1 MMFRSN
7 TPMGETV
14 SPRAGA
20 DLCRI
25 TIVAPGRRIDLSLPA
40 EVPLAQ
46 MLPTLLRASGRELAD
61 AGLAHSGWVLQRL
74 DGPPFEN
81 GMSLAQHEVRDGEVL
96 YFRPRM
102 TLIPELVYDDVADV
116 VATGKKDRADR
127 WRPET
132 TRRFGMFAGAA
143 MLVLGTVPILAS
155 GPPWTPSAIAAGIVA
170 FVMVILGVA
179 LSRAV
184 GDSTG
189 GAVLGYAALPYA
201 FLAGLLA
208 PARDELALVDV
219 GAPHLLAAFAA
230 TTVVAVLA
238 GFGVAEGL
246 PWFVGVGFAGL
257 VGTIAT
263 AVTLLFHGLEP
274 AGVAAS
280 AVVLAL
286 AFSALIPTLS
296 FRFARVP
303 LPPIPTSAEDL
314 RSESTVIDGKSL
326 LRRAGAADRFATG
339 LVAGIAL
346 VAAVALLFLAFTP
359 GKAGPIMAAVVCLS
373 LLLRARIFRGRSQ
386 RSWMLVVGLGGLGL
400 LDIGLSLRGTPA
412 QTLALVLPLVLAA
425 AAIALT
431 MAMWLPANRPTP
443 FWGRAGD
450 IIDMI
455 AIIAL
460 VPLTLAVLHVY
471 GKVRGL
477 SG

>member
-1 MMFRSN
+1 
-7 TPMGETV
+7 MGETV

-40 EVPLAQ
+40 EVPLVQ
-46 MLPTLLRASGRELAD
+46 MLPTLLRAAGRDLAD
-61 AGLAHSGWVLQRL
+61 AGLAHNGWVLQRL

-81 GMSLAQHEVRDGEVL
+81 GMSLSQLDVRDGEVL

-116 VATGKKDRADR
+116 VATGKNDRADR

-132 TRRFGMFAGAA
+132 TRRFGLLAGGAT
-143 MLVLGTVPILAS
+143 LILGTIPILAA
-155 GPPWTPSAIAAGIVA
+155 GPQWLAAAIASAIVA
-170 FVMVILGVA
+170 LVLVTMGVA

-184 GDSTG
+184 GDSVG
-189 GAVLGYAALPYA
+189 GAALGCAALPYA

-208 PARDELALVDV
+208 PARSHLPLHEL

-230 TTVVAVLA
+230 ATVVAVLA
-238 GFGVAEGL
+238 GFGVADGL

-263 AVTLLFHGLEP
+263 GVTLLFGGANP
-274 AGVAAS
+274 AGVAAC
-280 AVVLAL
+280 AVVVVIAL
-286 AFSALIPTLS
+286 SALIPTLS

-314 RSESTVIDGKSL
+314 RSEQTVIDGKNL
-326 LRRAGAADRFATG
+326 LRRAGVADRFATG

-346 VAAVALLFLAFTP
+346 VAAAALLFLVFAP
-359 GKAGPIMAAVVCLS
+359 GRSGPIMAAVLSVS

-386 RSWMLVVGLGGLGL
+386 RGWMLVVGLGGLAL
-400 LDIGLSLRGTPA
+400 LDVGLSLRGTPVE
-412 QTLALVLPLVLAA
+412 TLALVLPGVLAV
-425 AAIALT
+425 AAITLAI
-431 MAMWLPANRPTP
+431 AMWVPGHRPSP

-450 IIDMI
+450 IVDMFVI
-455 AIIAL
+455 VAL
-460 VPLTLAVLHVY
+460 IPLALAVLQVY
-471 GKVRGL
+471 PKVRGL
-477 SG
+477 GG

>member
-1 MMFRSN
+1 ML
-7 TPMGETV
+7 PLGETV

-46 MLPTLLRASGRELAD
+46 MLPTLLRAAGRDLAD

-74 DGPPFEN
+74 DGPPLEN
-81 GMSLAQHEVRDGEVL
+81 GLSLAQHEVRDGEVL

-143 MLVLGTVPILAS
+143 MLVLGLVPILAS
-155 GPPWTPSAIAAGIVA
+155 GPPWTASAIAAGV
-170 FVMVILGVA
+170 VGLVLVILGAA

-184 GDSTG
+184 GDSMG
-189 GAVLGYAALPYA
+189 GAVLGYAALPFG

-208 PARDELALVDV
+208 PAREHLALADV
-219 GAPHLLAAFAA
+219 GAPHLLAGFAA
-230 TTVVAVLA
+230 TTVIAVLA
-238 GFGVAEGL
+238 AFGVADGL
-246 PWFVGVGFAGL
+246 PWFVGAAFAGV
-257 VGTIAT
+257 VGTVA
-263 AVTLLFHGLEP
+263 AGVTLLFSGLEP

-280 AVVLAL
+280 AVVVVL

-314 RSESTVIDGKSL
+314 RSESTVIDGKAL

-346 VAAVALLFLAFTP
+346 VAAVALVFLAFS
-359 GKAGPIMAAVVCLS
+359 GGISGPVMAAVVCLS
-373 LLLRARIFRGRSQ
+373 LLLRARIFRGKSQ

-400 LDIGLSLRGTPA
+400 LDIALSLRGTPA

-431 MAMWLPANRPTP
+431 MAMWLPSHRPTP

-450 IIDMI
+450 IVDML
-455 AIIAL
+455 AIVAL
-460 VPLTLAVLHVY
+460 IPLTLAVLQVY
-471 GKVRGL
+471 PKVRGL
-477 SG
+477 GG

>member
-1 MMFRSN
+1 M
-7 TPMGETV
+7 

-40 EVPLAQ
+40 EVPLVQ
-46 MLPTLLRASGRELAD
+46 MLPTLLRASGREMAD

-74 DGPPFEN
+74 DGPPLEN
-81 GMSLAQHEVRDGEVL
+81 GLSLTQLDIHDGEVL

-116 VATGKKDRADR
+116 VATGKNDRADR
-127 WRPET
+127 WRTET
-132 TRRFGMFAGAA
+132 TRRFGLFAGAA
-143 MLVLGTVPILAS
+143 ALILGVVPILAS
-155 GPPWTPSAIAAGIVA
+155 GPPWRPPAVAAAIVA
-170 FVMVILGVA
+170 LALVILGSA

-189 GAVLGYAALPYA
+189 GAALGYAALPYA
-201 FLAGLLA
+201 FLAGLLV
-208 PARDELALVDV
+208 PARAELPLLDV

-238 GFGVAEGL
+238 GFGVADGL
-246 PWFVGVGFAGL
+246 PWFVGIGFAGV
-257 VGTIAT
+257 VGTISGGI
-263 AVTLLFHGLEP
+263 TLAFDGIRP
-274 AGVAAS
+274 AGVAAGA
-280 AVVLAL
+280 AVIVVGL
-286 AFSALIPTLS
+286 SALIPTLS
-296 FRFARVP
+296 FRLARVP
-303 LPPIPTSAEDL
+303 LPSIPTSAEDL
-314 RSESTVIDGKSL
+314 RSEVTVIDGKAL
-326 LRRAGAADRFATG
+326 LHRAASADRFATG

-346 VAAVALLFLAFTP
+346 VAAVALLFLAFSP
-359 GKAGPIMAAVVCLS
+359 GKAGPSMAAVLSLS

-412 QTLALVLPLVLAA
+412 QTLVLVLPLILAV

-431 MAMWLPANRPTP
+431 MAMWLPGHRPTP

-450 IIDMI
+450 IVDMI
-455 AIIAL
+455 AIVSL
-460 VPLTLAVLHVY
+460 VPLALAVLRVY
-471 GKVRGL
+471 SKVRGL

>member
-1 MMFRSN
+1 M
-7 TPMGETV
+7 
-14 SPRAGA
+14 SPRAGT

-46 MLPTLLRASGRELAD
+46 MLPTLLRASGRDLAD

-116 VATGKKDRADR
+116 VATGKNDRADR
-127 WRPET
+127 WRPES
-132 TRRFGMFAGAA
+132 TRRFGLVAGVA
-143 MLVLGTVPILAS
+143 MLILGVIPILTS
-155 GPPWTPSAIAAGIVA
+155 GPPWIGPAVAAGVVA
-170 FVMVILGVA
+170 LFLVTLGAA

-184 GDSTG
+184 GDSMG
-189 GAVLGYAALPYA
+189 GAVLGFAALPYG
-201 FLAGLLA
+201 FLAGLLT
-208 PARDELALVDV
+208 PARHGLPLLDV
-219 GAPHLLAAFAA
+219 GAPHLLTAFAA
-230 TTVVAVLA
+230 TTVIAVLA
-238 GFGVAEGL
+238 GFGVADGL
-246 PWFVGVGFAGL
+246 PWFVGVSFAAV
-257 VGTIAT
+257 VGTIA
-263 AVTLLFHGLEP
+263 AGVVLAFHGLEP

-280 AVVLAL
+280 AVVIVL
-286 AFSALIPTLS
+286 AFSALIPSLS

-303 LPPIPTSAEDL
+303 LPTIPGSADDL
-314 RSESTVIDGKSL
+314 RNESTVIDGKAL
-326 LRRAGAADRFATG
+326 LQRAGSADRFATG

-346 VAAVALLFLAFTP
+346 VAAVALLFLAFSP
-359 GKAGPIMAAVVCLS
+359 GTSGPIMAAVVCLS

-400 LDIGLSLRGTPA
+400 LDLALSMRGTPA
-412 QTLALVLPLVLAA
+412 EALAMVLPLVLSVAA
-425 AAIALT
+425 VALV
-431 MAMWLPANRPTP
+431 MAMWLPGHRPTP

-450 IIDMI
+450 IIDMV
-455 AIIAL
+455 AIVAL
-460 VPLTLAVLHVY
+460 IPLTLSVLQVY
-471 GKVRGL
+471 PKVRGL

>member
-1 MMFRSN
+1 M
-7 TPMGETV
+7 

-40 EVPLAQ
+40 EVPLVQ
-46 MLPTLLRASGRELAD
+46 MLPTLLRASGREMAD

-74 DGPPFEN
+74 DGPPLEN
-81 GMSLAQHEVRDGEVL
+81 GLSLTQLNIRDGEVL

-116 VATGKKDRADR
+116 VATGKNDRADR

-132 TRRFGMFAGAA
+132 TRRFGLFAGAA
-143 MLVLGTVPILAS
+143 ALVLGVIPILAA
-155 GPPWTPSAIAAGIVA
+155 GPPWRAPAVAAAIVA
-170 FVMVILGVA
+170 LVLVIMGSA

-189 GAVLGYAALPYA
+189 GAALGYAAIPYA

-208 PARDELALVDV
+208 PARAHLSLLDV

-238 GFGVAEGL
+238 GFGVADGL
-246 PWFVGVGFAGL
+246 PWFVGAAFAGV
-257 VGTIAT
+257 VGTISGGI
-263 AVTLLFHGLEP
+263 TLAFDGIEP
-274 AGVAAS
+274 AGVAAG
-280 AVVLAL
+280 AVVIVIGL
-286 AFSALIPTLS
+286 SALIPTLS
-296 FRFARVP
+296 FRLARVP
-303 LPPIPTSAEDL
+303 LPSIPTSAEDL
-314 RSESTVIDGKSL
+314 RSEATVIDGKAL

-346 VAAVALLFLAFTP
+346 VAAVALLFLAFSP
-359 GKAGPIMAAVVCLS
+359 GKAGPSMAAVLSLS

-386 RSWMLVVGLGGLGL
+386 RSWMLVSGLGGLGL
-400 LDIGLSLRGTPA
+400 LDIALSSRGSPA
-412 QTLALVLPLVLAA
+412 ETLALVLPLILAV

-431 MAMWLPANRPTP
+431 MAIWLPAHRPSP

-450 IIDMI
+450 IVDMI
-455 AIIAL
+455 AIVAL
-460 VPLTLAVLHVY
+460 VPLALAVLGVY
-471 GKVRGL
+471 SKVRGL
-477 SG
+477 GG

>member
-1 MMFRSN
+1 M
-7 TPMGETV
+7 
-14 SPRAGA
+14 SPRVGA

-46 MLPTLLRASGRELAD
+46 MLPTLLRAAGRDLAD
-61 AGLAHSGWVLQRL
+61 SGLAHSGWVLQRL

-81 GMSLAQHEVRDGEVL
+81 GMSLAQHDVRDGEVL

-132 TRRFGMFAGAA
+132 TRRFGMFAGAG
-143 MLVLGTVPILAS
+143 MLVLGIVPILAS
-155 GPPWTPSAIAAGIVA
+155 GPPWVPSAAAAGIVA
-170 FVMVILGVA
+170 LVLATLGAA

-184 GDSTG
+184 GDSMG

-230 TTVVAVLA
+230 VTVIAVIA
-238 GFGVAEGL
+238 GFGVADGL
-246 PWFVGVGFAGL
+246 PWFVGVGFAGF
-257 VGTIAT
+257 VGTVCA
-263 AVTLLFHGLEP
+263 AVTLLFDGLEP

-280 AVVLAL
+280 AVVVVLAL
-286 AFSALIPTLS
+286 SALVPTLS

-326 LRRAGAADRFATG
+326 LRRAGVADRFATG

-346 VAAVALLFLAFTP
+346 VSAVGLLFLTLSP

-386 RSWMLVVGLGGLGL
+386 RSWMLVVGLGGFAL
-400 LDIGLSLRGTPA
+400 LDVGLSLRATPA
-412 QTLALVLPLVLAA
+412 QGLAMVLPLVLAV

-431 MAMWLPANRPTP
+431 MAMWLPGHRPTP

-450 IIDMI
+450 IIDMF

-460 VPLTLAVLHVY
+460 VPLALAVLHVY